1 MSSVSVE
8 LASYLNTHEQLV
20 QAIRGLSDEQMRWKA
35 EPSSWSVTEVLAHLA
50 DHSIVVSFRIRDIL
64 ADTKVQLPAFHQ
76 DAWVSGQHSNQG
88 QAADSLELF
97 RSLLHYNSLLL
108 GRLSPAEWEK
118 SGINFKGETV
128 RITDIVRGFTAH
140 VERHLAQIERV
151 KRGAQASQAAP
162 AASAAQAS
170 QQAAL

>member
-8 LASYLNTHEQLV
+8 LDSYLNTHGQLV
-20 QAIRGLSDEQMRWKA
+20 QAVEGLSEEQLRWKA

-64 ADTKVQLPAFHQ
+64 ADTKVQLPAFQQ

-88 QAADSLELF
+88 KAADSLELF
-97 RSLLHYNSLLL
+97 SSLLHYNRLLL

-118 SGINFKGETV
+118 SGINFKGEPV
-128 RITDIVRGFTAH
+128 RITDIVRSFTAH
-140 VERHLAQIERV
+140 VQNHLAQIERV
-151 KRGAQASQAAP
+151 KRGAQAGQANLAN
-162 AASAAQAS
+162 QVS

>member
-1 MSSVSVE
+1 MSSADVE
-8 LASYLNTHEQLV
+8 LTSYLNTHEQLV
-20 QAIRGLSDEQMRWKA
+20 QALEGVSEEQLRWKA

-64 ADTKVQLPAFHQ
+64 ADTKVQLPAFQQ

-88 QAADSLELF
+88 QTADSLELF

-108 GRLSPAEWEK
+108 GRLIPGEWEK

-128 RITDIVRGFTAH
+128 RISDIVRGFTAH

-151 KRGAQASQAAP
+151 KREAQASQAAQV
-162 AASAAQAS
+162 AQAS
-170 QQAAL
+170 KQAAL

>member
-8 LASYLNTHEQLV
+8 LDGYLNTHGQLV
-20 QAIRGLSDEQMRWKA
+20 QALEGLSEEQLRWKA
-35 EPSSWSVTEVLAHLA
+35 APSSWSVTEVLAHLA

-64 ADTKVQLPAFHQ
+64 ADTKVQLPAFEQ

-97 RSLLHYNSLLL
+97 RSLLQYNSLLL

-151 KRGAQASQAAP
+151 KRGAQASQAAQ
-162 AASAAQAS
+162 AAQAS
-170 QQAAL
+170 QPAAL

>member
-8 LASYLNTHEQLV
+8 LEGYLNTHGQLV
-20 QAIRGLSDEQMRWKA
+20 QAVEGLSEEQLRWKA

-50 DHSIVVSFRIRDIL
+50 DHSIVISFRIRDIL
-64 ADTKVQLPAFHQ
+64 ADTKVQLPAFNQ
-76 DAWVSGQHSNQG
+76 DSWVSGQHSNQG
-88 QAADSLELF
+88 QAADSLGLF
-97 RSLLHYNSLLL
+97 RSLLQYNSLLL

-151 KRGAQASQAAP
+151 KRGAG
-162 AASAAQAS
+162 AAQTTQATEAS

>member
-1 MSSVSVE
+1 MSSVE
-8 LASYLNTHEQLV
+8 LTGYLNTHEQLV
-20 QAIRGLSDEQMRWKA
+20 RAIEGLSEEQLRWKA
-35 EPSSWSVTEVLAHLA
+35 GPTSWSVTEVLAHLA

-64 ADTKVQLPAFHQ
+64 ADTKVQLPAFNQ

-88 QAADSLELF
+88 KAADILELF

-118 SGINFKGETV
+118 SGINFKGEPV
-128 RITDIVRGFTAH
+128 RITDIVRSFSAH
-140 VERHLAQIERV
+140 VQNHLAQIERV
-151 KRGAQASQAAP
+151 KQGVQANQ
-162 AASAAQAS
+162 AAQAS